1 MDKALKQRLVG
12 ASVLIALA
20 VVVLPMLLGGRP
32 EGGTQE
38 TQKIEIPPQ
47 PPELSFET
55 RRYPIGQQT
64 PKNQGASQGDEPDET
79 VTQLPAPRKPAVTPV
94 PAAETAGT
102 ESGVPAGDEPVV
114 ADSVTAPVSASGAGE
129 SGAAGRY
136 VVQVASFGALDNA
149 NSLSGVDRPRQVRRG
164 NPAPC
169 TGRAIRFRDGCQPG
183 RAGAGVKNQRSQTSR
198 GGPSAGTGSTGHNAG

>member
-114 ADSVTAPVSASGAGE
+114 ADSVTAHLWWPTA
-129 SGAAGRY
+129 RLLPFQ
-136 VVQVASFGALDNA
+136 QVA
-149 NSLSGVDRPRQVRRG
+149 
-164 NPAPC
+164 
-169 TGRAIRFRDGCQPG
+169 PG
-183 RAGAGVKNQRSQTSR
+183 NQRQQGVMSFRLPVLAHWIMPTAF
-198 GGPSAGTGSTGHNAG
+198 PVY